1 MALKSLLKSY
11 MTKKETELMDDE
23 INLFELIESLWKEK
37 VLIVAIT
44 AVITLIGLGY
54 AFLTPATYEA
64 RVEIILPSISNT
76 AELQKFD
83 ILKSSQTQT
92 QTQTQIFTDFL
103 SILRSNQLIKKFLL
117 EEGVM
122 KSLFEK
128 ETSQQIAIEQL
139 KKMTQ
144 LDLPKKGPKN
154 GASFKLQFNDAELAA
169 KYANQLVELAT
180 QQYRKNI
187 SLAFESQKDQRIKRL
202 NDEKNSLIATNEERL
217 NQEITKLQEAY
228 LIAQKLDIFEP
239 RESKDQTVKTES
251 LSSVVTEEMRYLYTQ
266 GTRALNAE
274 IETLTN
280 RKKNLSMVNGLI
292 EIKQALSLLDNT
304 SFDASKVTPITIDL
318 AAETPESHIK
328 PKRILI
334 VLLSVVIGGFL
345 TIMYVL
351 IRNAVRNR
359 KA

>member
-1 MALKSLLKSY
+1 VVSRKN
-11 MTKKETELMDDE
+11 EDINDE
-23 INLFELIESLWKEK
+23 MSLFELVESLWKERI
-37 VLIVAIT
+37 LILSIT

-64 RVEIILPSISNT
+64 RVEILLPSVSNT
-76 AELQKFD
+76 VELQKFD
-83 ILKSSQTQT
+83 VLKSSQTQT

>member
-1 MALKSLLKSY
+1 VVSRKN
-11 MTKKETELMDDE
+11 EDINDE
-23 INLFELIESLWKEK
+23 MSLFELVESLWKERI
-37 VLIVAIT
+37 LILSIT